1 MRQCN
6 ACGRPA
12 CKLFRR
18 MKKEPTAPEAWQR
31 DCNIHIP
38 LKPFK
43 STLFELAVVRNSAGF
58 VETMTKLGMRIES
71 QSQYPFFKFVEV

>member
-6 ACGRPA
+6 ECGRPA

-18 MKKEPTAPEAWQR
+18 MKKDNTPPEAWRR

-43 STLFELAVVRNSAGF
+43 STLFELALARNSAGF
-58 VETMTKLGMRIES
+58 VETMNQFPYRIES
-71 QSQYPFFKFVEV
+71 QSNYPFFKFVEV